1 MRIIF
6 HVIIKIFPNPGKRCG
21 GKFVNGVAT
30 IISALASL
38 IITSYQVDFMPY
50 NSENI
55 HFNDQQNRTCPFVQ
69 TIPTDD
75 RQQSLP
81 IVKNQVLDEKIND

>member
-1 MRIIF
+1 
-6 HVIIKIFPNPGKRCG
+6 
-21 GKFVNGVAT
+21 
-30 IISALASL
+30 
-38 IITSYQVDFMPY
+38 MPY

-55 HFNDQQNRTCPFVQ
+55 HLNDQQNRTCPFVQ
-69 TIPTDD
+69 TIPTEN